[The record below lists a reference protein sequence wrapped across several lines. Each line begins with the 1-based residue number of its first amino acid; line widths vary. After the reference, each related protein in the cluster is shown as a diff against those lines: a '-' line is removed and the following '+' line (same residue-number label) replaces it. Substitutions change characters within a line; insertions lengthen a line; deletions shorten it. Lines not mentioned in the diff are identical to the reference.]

1 MCSSSGVLDEA
12 APTKLSAED
21 DGAESNDACV
31 GDRVIE
37 LAVEGTEEGKND
49 DKPVMVG
56 TDRLVKGTKTAL
68 CSPVKE
74 DTEAA
79 PCDPDKEDVEATPR
93 GPDKEDTEAAPC
105 DPDKDTE
112 AVPCDPDKED
122 TEAAPCDPDKEDVE
136 AALCEDADSDD

>member
-1 MCSSSGVLDEA
+1 MGPILFRHQSSVFSNVPCGGMCSSSGVLDEA

-49 DKPVMVG
+49 DKPAMVDI
-56 TDRLVKGTKTAL
+56 DRLVKGTKTAL

-105 DPDKDTE
+105 DPDK
-112 AVPCDPDKED
+112 
-122 TEAAPCDPDKEDVE
+122 EDVE